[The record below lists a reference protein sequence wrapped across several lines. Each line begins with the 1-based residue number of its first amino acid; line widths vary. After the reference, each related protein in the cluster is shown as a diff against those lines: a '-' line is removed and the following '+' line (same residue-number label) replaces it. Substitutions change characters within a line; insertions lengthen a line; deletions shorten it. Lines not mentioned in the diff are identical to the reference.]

1 MKANNFFA
9 FSLLFIQPIFMASNL
24 VVARGGVEYVP
35 PISLAFWRWTLVFLI
50 LLPFTYVSL
59 KKNYKTMK
67 KEYKK
72 LFFLGATGCGIC
84 GAFPFLAGQTTTV
97 TNMGIIYTSSPIF
110 IILISS
116 IFFNEKINLT
126 KIIGLIS
133 CLIGVFA
140 IIIKGDLNL
149 LINLNFTIGDL
160 WMLAAA
166 IGWALYS
173 IYLFYWKTK
182 LEIFQRFTLI
192 ALFGAI
198 SLLPFYVGEEI
209 FFERTIFNR
218 EFFIWVIFA
227 AISPGI
233 IAFTLYTIAQ
243 KRLGASL
250 TGFTLYIF
258 TIYLMFIFTLSIT
271 IIFITQI
278 VFYKVYPKQ
287 PLMLYSLKNQEQVE
301 AWADIYTEM
310 KNRWKKSIL
319 VGFFAYV
326 LLTVSL
332 LK

>member
-1 MKANNFFA
+1 
-9 FSLLFIQPIFMASNL
+9 MASNL

-50 LLPFTYVSL
+50 LLPFTYLYL
-59 KKNYKTMK
+59 KKNFKIIK

-72 LFFLGATGCGIC
+72 LFFLGATGCGVC

-97 TNMGIIYTSSPIF
+97 TNTGIIYTSSPIF

-116 IFFNEKINLT
+116 IFFYEKINFT

-133 CLIGVFA
+133 CLIGVFI
-140 IIIKGDLNL
+140 IIIKGDFFL

-192 ALFGAI
+192 AFFGAI
-198 SLLPFYVGEEI
+198 SLLPFYITEEI
-209 FFERTIFNR
+209 FFEKTVFNI
-218 EFFIWVIFA
+218 EFFMWIIFA

-243 KRLGASL
+243 KKLGASL
-250 TGFTLYIF
+250 TGFTLYVF
-258 TIYLMFIFTLSIT
+258 TIYGAIYGYILFEENLENYHLIGTVLVFIGVYLAKKKNV
-271 IIFITQI
+271 Q
-278 VFYKVYPKQ
+278 KV
-287 PLMLYSLKNQEQVE
+287 
-301 AWADIYTEM
+301 
-310 KNRWKKSIL
+310 
-319 VGFFAYV
+319 
-326 LLTVSL
+326 
-332 LK
+332 

>member
-1 MKANNFFA
+1 
-9 FSLLFIQPIFMASNL
+9 MASNL

-50 LLPFTYVSL
+50 LLPFTYVYL
-59 KKNYKTMK
+59 KKNFKIIK

-72 LFFLGATGCGIC
+72 LFFLGATGCGVC

-116 IFFNEKINLT
+116 IFFYEKINFT

-133 CLIGVFA
+133 CLIGVFI
-140 IIIKGDLNL
+140 IIIKGDFFL

-192 ALFGAI
+192 AFFGAI
-198 SLLPFYVGEEI
+198 SLLPFYITEEI
-209 FFERTIFNR
+209 FFEKTVFNI
-218 EFFIWVIFA
+218 EFFMWIIFA

-243 KRLGASL
+243 KKLGASL
-250 TGFTLYIF
+250 TGFTLYVF
-258 TIYLMFIFTLSIT
+258 TIYGAIYGYILFEENLENYHWIGTVL
-271 IIFITQI
+271 
-278 VFYKVYPKQ
+278 VFLGVYLAKK
-287 PLMLYSLKNQEQVE
+287 KNVQK
-301 AWADIYTEM
+301 I
-310 KNRWKKSIL
+310 
-319 VGFFAYV
+319 
-326 LLTVSL
+326 
-332 LK
+332 

>member
-1 MKANNFFA
+1 
-9 FSLLFIQPIFMASNL
+9 MASNL

-50 LLPFTYVSL
+50 LLPFTYPSL
-59 KKNYKTMK
+59 KKNYKVIK

-72 LFFLGATGCGIC
+72 LFFLGAMGCGVC

-126 KIIGLIS
+126 KIIGLIA
-133 CLIGVFA
+133 CLVGVFA
-140 IIIKGDLNL
+140 IIIKGNFLL

-192 ALFGAI
+192 ALFGAL
-198 SLLPFYVGEEI
+198 SLLPFYIGEEI
-209 FFERTIFNR
+209 FYERTMFSI
-218 EFFIWVIFA
+218 EFFIWVVFA

-243 KRLGASL
+243 KKLGASL
-250 TGFTLYIF
+250 TGFTLYVF
-258 TIYLMFIFTLSIT
+258 TIYG
-271 IIFITQI
+271 
-278 VFYKVYPKQ
+278 
-287 PLMLYSLKNQEQVE
+287 
-301 AWADIYTEM
+301 AIYGYFLFDERLENYHLIGT
-310 KNRWKKSIL
+310 IL
-319 VGFFAYV
+319 VFIGVYLAKKRDV
-326 LLTVSL
+326 N
-332 LK
+332 KI